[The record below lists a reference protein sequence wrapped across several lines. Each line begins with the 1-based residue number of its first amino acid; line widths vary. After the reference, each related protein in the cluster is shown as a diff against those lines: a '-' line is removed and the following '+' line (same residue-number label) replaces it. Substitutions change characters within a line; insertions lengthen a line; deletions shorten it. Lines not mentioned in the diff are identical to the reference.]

1 MSERIQTT
9 VPDELFERMQK
20 RAPGGEQMG
29 QSEIMRYWVAYAME
43 AWELRRAEAGLPVDE
58 RL

>member
-1 MSERIQTT
+1 
-9 VPDELFERMQK
+9 V
-20 RAPGGEQMG
+20 
-29 QSEIMRYWVAYAME
+29 RYWVAYAME